1 MARWELDKIMEHCN
15 NKFKNLD
22 FPNTLNGWLTHAQ
35 NMPMCCK
42 SRAFVENEYTTHRDY
57 NVFNTKYGNKDI
69 GDITQK
75 GNLTKSSVIP
85 RRTNEKIMCA
95 EIIDLAKT
103 MVETPNRKF
112 TTNFF
117 WDVLPQVTTELKPLA
132 DETCEHEDESHL
144 KSIARNIL
152 SSDDTNGTNTPDVND
167 LDADVLSA
175 LQPDGVVEN
184 ENNETTDVV
193 DVTIGKKYK
202 VKVNKV
208 AHNPL
213 GCTDIYASGIAKMTA
228 LNLTVVR
235 SRKQQRITRERKALT
250 EELFAQLHNEEV
262 DGNDGQVSKTIERII
277 DKNDHCLFDRFTSEV
292 RSLM

>member
-1 MARWELDKIMEHCN
+1 MLRLLIELKQWKKHI
-15 NKFKNLD
+15 L
-22 FPNTLNGWLTHAQ
+22 G
-35 NMPMCCK
+35 
-42 SRAFVENEYTTHRDY
+42 
-57 NVFNTKYGNKDI
+57 
-69 GDITQK
+69 
-75 GNLTKSSVIP
+75 SSQ
-85 RRTNEKIMCA
+85 RTF
-95 EIIDLAKT
+95 L
-103 MVETPNRKF
+103 
-112 TTNFF
+112 
-117 WDVLPQVTTELKPLA
+117 DVLPLVTTELKPLV
-132 DETCEHEDESHL
+132 DETCATEDESHL

-175 LQPDGVVEN
+175 LQQDGVVEN